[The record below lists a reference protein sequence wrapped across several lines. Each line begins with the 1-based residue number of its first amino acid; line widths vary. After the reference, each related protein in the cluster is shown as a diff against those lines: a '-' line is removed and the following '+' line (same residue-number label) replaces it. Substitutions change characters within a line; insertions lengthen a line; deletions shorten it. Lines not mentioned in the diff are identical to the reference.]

1 MRGRSAGLAACAV
14 AAFAVGCGTAPVVDP
29 MYTAPAPAPA
39 PARTVKPGRSGIAA
53 DGPLGVRVR
62 PGCQG
67 ATAAGPAG
75 RTIMI
80 TLAGNGKRYCVRV
93 GDTLRVFLRARGTSR
108 WLQPLASGEGAVVTA
123 SGATTTRA
131 GVTQGL
137 FAAVRPGQA
146 IMTSVLPPCQ
156 YTVPISK
163 NVFEPADPLPTTNIR
178 RACAPDHRFSAL
190 IIVVR

>member
-1 MRGRSAGLAACAV
+1 MRGASAGVAACAA
-14 AAFAVGCGTAPVVDP
+14 AAFAVGCGTSPMADP
-29 MYTAPAPAPA
+29 MHAAPAPT
-39 PARTVKPGRSGIAA
+39 PARTVKPGRSDIAA

-67 ATAAGPAG
+67 ATTAGPAG
-75 RTIMI
+75 HTIVI

-93 GDTLRVFLRARGTSR
+93 GDLLRVFLRGTSTSP
-108 WLQPLASGEGAVVTA
+108 WLQPLVSGGGALVTA
-123 SGATTTRA
+123 PGATTTPA
-131 GVTQGL
+131 GVTQGS

-156 YTVPISK
+156 YTVLMRK

-178 RACAPDHRFSAL
+178 RACPPDHRFTAL
-190 IIVVR
+190 IIVLR

>member
-29 MYTAPAPAPA
+29 MHTAPAPT
-39 PARTVKPGRSGIAA
+39 PARTAKPGRSDIAA

-67 ATAAGPAG
+67 ATTAD
-75 RTIMI
+75 RTIVI

-93 GDTLRVFLRARGTSR
+93 GDTLRVFLRGRGTNP
-108 WLQPLASGEGAVVTA
+108 WLQPLVSSGALVTA
-123 SGATTTRA
+123 PGATTTPA
-131 GVTQGL
+131 GVTQGW
-137 FAAVRPGQA
+137 FAVVRPGRA
-146 IMTSVLPPCQ
+146 IMTSVLSPCQ
-156 YTVPISK
+156 YTVLMHK

-178 RACAPDHRFSAL
+178 GACPPDHRFSAL
-190 IIVVR
+190 IIVLR